1 MEYYRGYWGD
11 TRGLDDSSYVYGYVY
26 TYIYIHLYTYAL
38 IYIYIYADIY
48 IYTCRGCTKCI
59 QGVYMV
65 YVGFREDVTQ
75 L

>member
-11 TRGLDDSSYVYGYVY
+11 TRVLDDSSYVYGYVY
-26 TYIYIHLYTYAL
+26 ICTSIHIRIYICRYIYV
-38 IYIYIYADIY
+38 
-48 IYTCRGCTKCI
+48 YTCRGCTKCI